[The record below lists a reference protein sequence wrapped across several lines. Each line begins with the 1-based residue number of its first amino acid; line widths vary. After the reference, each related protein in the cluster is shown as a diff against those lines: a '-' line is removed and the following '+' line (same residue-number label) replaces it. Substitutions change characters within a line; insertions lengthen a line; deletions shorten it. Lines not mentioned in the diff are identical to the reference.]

1 MQTCVPPEDCFGQS
15 VHGLSPGPQNF
26 IDCRTVHDMMTCLE
40 HRKTIVLDVRYESAM
55 AEHMTEGKATW

>member
-1 MQTCVPPEDCFGQS
+1 MQTCVPPESCYGQS

-26 IDCRTVHDMMTCLE
+26 IDCRTVHAMMTCLE
-40 HRKTIVLDVRYESAM
+40 HRKPIVLDVRYESAM